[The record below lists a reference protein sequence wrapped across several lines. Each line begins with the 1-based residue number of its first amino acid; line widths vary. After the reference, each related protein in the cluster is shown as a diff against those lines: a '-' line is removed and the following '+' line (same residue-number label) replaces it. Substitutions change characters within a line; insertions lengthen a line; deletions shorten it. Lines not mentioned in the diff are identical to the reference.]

1 MEEKLYFRPADYGK
15 GLKSK
20 SKKQKQSE
28 KVRGDT
34 DGNGGN
40 HRLRNFIIFTLVLA
54 LIIVV
59 ILWLL
64 RGKTTTSGQYPE
76 NVKNES
82 LACESKTIIYEKTNS
97 VNSDDKDLKFS
108 MVFAGKES
116 LSSASLKYT
125 LRFQSYEAAH
135 SAEAISHAQF
145 NLALQALG
153 YDASKFN
160 NKFSILDNELVITLS
175 LSSDKSLDDTTRS
188 YFLVDYIKDDQ
199 LPKTLAE
206 YKSNYE
212 KQGFSCTS
220 TIDQ

>member
-1 MEEKLYFRPADYGK
+1 MEEKLYFKPGNYGK
-15 GLKSK
+15 GKK
-20 SKKQKQSE
+20 KKQAEQEVDSSPKKKEYRAVKLISLLLFLLIA
-28 KVRGDT
+28 VIV
-34 DGNGGN
+34 
-40 HRLRNFIIFTLVLA
+40 II
-54 LIIVV
+54 
-59 ILWLL
+59 WLL
-64 RGKTTTSGQYPE
+64 HGKTTTSGQYPE

-82 LACESKTIIYEKTNS
+82 LACESKTITYEKTNNI
-97 VNSDDKDLKFS
+97 NSDDKDLKIT

-125 LRFQSYEAAH
+125 LRFGSYSEAH
-135 SAEAISHAQF
+135 SAAAISQAQF
-145 NLALQALG
+145 NLDLQALG

-212 KQGFSCTS
+212 KQGFSCAS

>member
-1 MEEKLYFRPADYGK
+1 MEEKLYFAPADYGRGK
-15 GLKSK
+15 KRSEKSGSLSKPNKKEK
-20 SKKQKQSE
+20 SKKEHKAI
-28 KVRGDT
+28 KLVAFLLFVAIT
-34 DGNGGN
+34 A
-40 HRLRNFIIFTLVLA
+40 II
-54 LIIVV
+54 
-59 ILWLL
+59 ILYLL

-82 LACESKTIIYEKTNS
+82 LTCESKTITYEKTNN
-97 VNSDDKDLKFS
+97 VNSDDKDLKIS
-108 MVFAGKES
+108 MVFAGTES

-199 LPKTLAE
+199 LPRTLAE

-220 TIDQ
+220 TVE